1 MENQVKTNTDQ
12 KEQQLKKLSKLS
24 LIRSLLPI
32 AGLIIIFLLFNVL
45 TNFRMIGNLPLVLSQ
60 VYVTMIA
67 ATGVFF
73 IMTMGGLDFS
83 QGSILGIA
91 SIVVCMLSKTSIP
104 LAIVGGIGAIN
115 GYFYVYRKI
124 KSFIVTICTM
134 FLFRGFIKY
143 LTTNAPVAGSAKLI
157 NFDST
162 ELKIACTVLILVIG
176 FVLFQVRYLLKGYW
190 CR

>member
-12 KEQQLKKLSKLS
+12 KEQQLKKLSKMS

-91 SIVVCMLSKTSIP
+91 SIVVC
-104 LAIVGGIGAIN
+104 
-115 GYFYVYRKI
+115 
-124 KSFIVTICTM
+124 
-134 FLFRGFIKY
+134 
-143 LTTNAPVAGSAKLI
+143 
-157 NFDST
+157 
-162 ELKIACTVLILVIG
+162 
-176 FVLFQVRYLLKGYW
+176 
-190 CR
+190 

>member
-12 KEQQLKKLSKLS
+12 KEQQLKKLSKMS

-104 LAIVGGIGAIN
+104 LAIVGGIAAGAAIGASTDTSMYTARSN
-115 GYFYVYRKI
+115 PSSLRSVPC
-124 KSFIVTICTM
+124 SC
-134 FLFRGFIKY
+134 
-143 LTTNAPVAGSAKLI
+143 SADLSSI
-157 NFDST
+157 
-162 ELKIACTVLILVIG
+162 
-176 FVLFQVRYLLKGYW
+176 
-190 CR
+190 